1 MARRQV
7 NVRLSE
13 KEFEKLDELAKR
25 HNKSRSEIVRTAF
38 QGELAKMDDTKVNSL
53 SYEERKK
60 ILENVG
66 ATMTYMSKVER
77 VLHGIGN
84 NVNQIAKAVNQGR
97 VPKRVVDED
106 KLILFADSFR
116 KDVEVIQR
124 EMDKIWRSLV

>member
-1 MARRQV
+1 MTRKQV

-25 HNKSRSEIVRTAF
+25 HNRSRSEVVRTAF
-38 QGELAKMDDTKVNSL
+38 QGELAKMDDTKVKSL
-53 SYEERKK
+53 SDEERKK
-60 ILENVG
+60 MLEIIG

-77 VLHGIGN
+77 VLHGVGN

-116 KDVEVIQR
+116 GDVGVIQR
-124 EMDKIWRSLV
+124 EMDKIWRLLV